1 MSAVM
6 TEPGVPTVTVQRRCG
21 IDEVFASPF
30 IELIGL
36 APRNP
41 VVRGLILAQTG
52 KMPGPE
58 RGTFEQI
65 KEWVETTCDRKTRS
79 PHQPPVR
86 AAEGIT
92 INVEFSETEY
102 GRADYS
108 VPRSGSD
115 EFVLEGSELLELVR
129 EAIDA
134 GDGVEEVVEKV
145 ASLIHEEAW
154 DRCEPSLDDY
164 GEYDYGDHDSNDSGE
179 TEVEFSKPQLRDRLL
194 TFLRS
199 RHPDLLEALA

>member
-58 RGTFEQI
+58 RDTFERI
-65 KEWVETTCDRKTRS
+65 KEWVETTCDKKTRS

-92 INVEFSETEY
+92 IRSEEHT
-102 GRADYS
+102 
-108 VPRSGSD
+108 
-115 EFVLEGSELLELVR
+115 SEL
-129 EAIDA
+129 
-134 GDGVEEVVEKV
+134 
-145 ASLIHEEAW
+145 
-154 DRCEPSLDDY
+154 
-164 GEYDYGDHDSNDSGE
+164 
-179 TEVEFSKPQLRDRLL
+179 Q
-194 TFLRS
+194 S
-199 RHPDLLEALA
+199 R